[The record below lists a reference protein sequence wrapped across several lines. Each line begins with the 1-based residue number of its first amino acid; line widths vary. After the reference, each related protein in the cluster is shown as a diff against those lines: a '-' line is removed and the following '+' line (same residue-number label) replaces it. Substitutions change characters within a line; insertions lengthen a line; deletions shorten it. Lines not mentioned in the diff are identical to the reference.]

1 MKKYLQIWAVVAA
14 ALSTAACTTDQPD
27 GSQYAADPE
36 LTVST
41 STIEFTQQGGTAWV
55 VVEDAL
61 SAELLAGSE
70 KPWATLSVDG
80 NRVSVT
86 VPANRSLDSRYST
99 ITLASGS
106 SSAKIQ
112 VIQFG
117 TTSDK
122 IWPTEYT
129 FPYAGGTL
137 VLKHDR
143 DGGFWFDIDV
153 DWLSAE
159 FEEGQ
164 ITITAEKNPWNAVR
178 TGTIDWKVEDES
190 GSIAFTQEANPSG
203 RNPGDPEPLDFKFQS
218 AWMPSY
224 TPSESD
230 DTKAVIAVDASGEAG
245 SYFMAIASKADFVA
259 AGSNHSDFLNKF
271 ALAEL
276 AKAPK
281 TYSGS
286 ASEEI
291 DRPAVGDYILYV
303 IGVNTAGELNA
314 AYSYVEFK
322 VTKALSPYEKWLG
335 TWSVPRGDYVDT
347 WTITENVP
355 GQSYTIV
362 GIDGCDGTGQA
373 PEVKI
378 VATFD
383 ASDGSM
389 SVATQACGTYTASSY
404 GEANLNLYGIGPQ
417 YYYTGNYKIFTGTL
431 NDDDTATLTP
441 GTVKSGSV
449 TLVGF
454 FILIEPIEGS
464 DKYVFNN
471 NVETP
476 LPNTITHLSQGEGSG
491 EGGGG
496 GGEGGGSA
504 YEKWLG
510 SWSVDG
516 GTLVISQDVANSSY
530 SVSGFADF
538 TIKAGFDA
546 STGDLLFQGQYLD
559 EDDTYEYYFAG
570 QDTDEY
576 MELGDQSK
584 SYLLARASLSS
595 DGKSASIV
603 SHEYDAVYSGTT
615 YHEKIAMMTI
625 WGVPTDEEDEYVYT
639 FNGVLQVNVP
649 GTMTKASG
657 SNVVQRAIRLSDDG
671 SRTAAP
677 RHATKKVEH
686 RGTLHR

>member
-1 MKKYLQIWAVVAA
+1 MMVLAA
-14 ALSTAACTTDQPD
+14 ALLAACQTDQPD
-27 GSQYAADPE
+27 GSQYVEDDWLEVTASD
-36 LTVST
+36 VIFSHN
-41 STIEFTQQGGTAWV
+41 GGTGHIF
-55 VVEDAL
+55 VEGTTDFL
-61 SAELLAGSE
+61 VTSE
-70 KPWATLSVDG
+70 KPWLEIESVSG
-80 NRVSVT
+80 NI
-86 VPANRSLDSRYST
+86 
-99 ITLASGS
+99 ITLKTGRNESLETRYAIVTIVSGKAS
-106 SSAKIQ
+106 ATVQ
-112 VIQFG
+112 TQQFG
-117 TTSDK
+117 ITSDK
-122 IWPTEYT
+122 IWPTEYD
-129 FPYAGGTL
+129 FPYQGGTL
-137 VLKHDR
+137 VLTHDR
-143 DGGFWFDIDV
+143 DGGFKFDIDV

-159 FEEGQ
+159 FAEGQ
-164 ITITAEKNPWNAVR
+164 ITITAEKNPWNEVR
-178 TGTIDWKVEDES
+178 TGTIDWTVADES
-190 GSIAFTQEANPSG
+190 GSIAFTQAANPDG
-203 RNPGDPEPLDFKFQS
+203 RNPGDPEPLDFKVQS
-218 AWMPSY
+218 AWVPSY

-230 DTKAVIAVDASGEAG
+230 ETKAVIAVDASGEAG

-496 GGEGGGSA
+496 DTGGGSA